1 MDGLE
6 VTSDLTIPESELT
19 WVFSTSGGPGGQH
32 ANRSATRAILS
43 WDVAGSFVLAPVQR
57 ERLLGRLG
65 SRLDDGVIVIGAD
78 ETRSQWRNR
87 QIARS
92 RLAELVRDAL
102 RPDPPRRRRTRPSA
116 AQRRRRREWKR
127 RRSQTKRLRRPPR
140 ED

>member
-6 VTSDLTIPESELT
+6 VTPELTIPEHELT

-32 ANRSATRAILS
+32 ANRSATRAIVR
-43 WDVAGSFVLAPVQR
+43 WDIAASSAVGPAQR
-57 ERLLGRLG
+57 QRLLDRLG
-65 SRLDDGVIVIGAD
+65 TRLADGVVALTVD

-92 RLAELVRDAL
+92 RLAELVSDAL
-102 RPDPPRRRRTRPSA
+102 APDPPPRRRTRPSA
-116 AQRRRRREWKR
+116 AQRTRRREWKR
-127 RRSQTKRLRRPPR
+127 RRGRTKRLRRPPH